1 MIYFKN
7 MADRSQLQKFLR
19 AQSEL
24 CWRCFQELKK
34 QILEDLKPELQAS
47 IWVEVEPVIF
57 LVVFS
62 WPPPAIIFMAMPPVM
77 VGLWQAFPGFP
88 RFFFGSGSFKRANDD
103 PGDVQLKSVVGAL
116 DSQPYGSYLALFL
129 TAGFLC
135 HGCHGDPIYLPYF
148 RHLFASNQPKLHG
161 RFGSP
166 FCDCDGEQCW
176 TERSVVNKWPCT
188 SHWLNTLIMYI
199 QVYIYT

>member
-62 WPPPAIIFMAMPPVM
+62 WPPSAIIFMAMPPVM
-77 VGLWQAFPGFP
+77 VGLWQAFPGF
-88 RFFFGSGSFKRANDD
+88 F
-103 PGDVQLKSVVGAL
+103 L
-116 DSQPYGSYLALFL
+116 DRGV
-129 TAGFLC
+129 
-135 HGCHGDPIYLPYF
+135 
-148 RHLFASNQPKLHG
+148 SNVP
-161 RFGSP
+161 
-166 FCDCDGEQCW
+166 
-176 TERSVVNKWPCT
+176 
-188 SHWLNTLIMYI
+188 MMI
-199 QVYIYT
+199 QAMSNSKVS